1 MRHRRIVFILGSL
14 SLGGAERQLAAM
26 LEHRPPQA
34 ADLDVQLI
42 TLLPPRSEALVARF
56 EELGLPITLV
66 DRSAHGFPTFFV
78 ELVRTVRRLEP
89 AIVHTRLDSTAGI
102 WGRVAAWLARTPV
115 IIQSD
120 RNEAV
125 YGTRVQ
131 KTMRPFVDRFTTRFF
146 PNASVIAD
154 RLVRTGVPRHKI
166 QVIPNGVDLHD
177 FDPERA
183 ADLRRA
189 WGVPEGAVVAGFL
202 GRFARQKR
210 LDLLLD
216 ALVSLPE
223 SDRPDRV
230 VLAGDGE
237 EMGMVR
243 ARLAADAWLAEH
255 CLLLGVANDIPA
267 FMKSIDY
274 LVLPSDFEGLP
285 NVVLEA
291 LAMARPVVSTRISDV
306 PALLEGAGF
315 LADRGV
321 SASIAQALRSM
332 QALTPDGR
340 RALGAH
346 GRERIERAYD
356 LDVVAEGFW
365 NAHLDLL
372 PKVSV
377 RPSTATPS
385 HA

>member
-1 MRHRRIVFILGSL
+1 
-14 SLGGAERQLAAM
+14 
-26 LEHRPPQA
+26 
-34 ADLDVQLI
+34 
-42 TLLPPRSEALVARF
+42 
-56 EELGLPITLV
+56 
-66 DRSAHGFPTFFV
+66 
-78 ELVRTVRRLEP
+78 
-89 AIVHTRLDSTAGI
+89 VHTRLDSTAGI
-102 WGRVAAWLARTPV
+102 WGRVAAWLTRTPV

-131 KTMRPFVDRFTTRFF
+131 KTLRPFVDRFTTRFF
-146 PNASVIAD
+146 PNASAIAD
-154 RLVRTGVPRHKI
+154 RLVRSGVPQDKI

-183 ADLRRA
+183 ADLRSA
-189 WGVPEGAVVAGFL
+189 WGVPQGAVVAGFL

-210 LDLLLD
+210 LDLLFD

-230 VLAGDGE
+230 VLAGEGE

-243 ARLAADAWLAEH
+243 ERIAGNAWLQEH
-255 CLLLGVANDIPA
+255 CLVLGVANDIPA

-306 PALLEGAGF
+306 PTLIEGAGF
-315 LADRGV
+315 LADRGS

-332 QALTPDGR
+332 QALSPDDR

-346 GRERIERAYD
+346 GRATIERAYD
-356 LDVVAEGFW
+356 LDVVAKGFW
-365 NAHLDLL
+365 NAHIDLL
-372 PKVSV
+372 PQATLRASG
-377 RPSTATPS
+377 ATPK

>member
-26 LEHRPPQA
+26 LEHRSA
-34 ADLDVQLI
+34 RARDLDIQLV
-42 TLLPPRSEALVARF
+42 TLLPPRSEALVTRF

-66 DRSAHGFPTFFV
+66 DRSTRSFPRFLF
-78 ELVRTVRRLEP
+78 ELVRTVRRLGP

-115 IIQSD
+115 IVQSD

-131 KTMRPFVDRFTTRFF
+131 KALRPFIDRFTTRFF

-154 RLVRTGVPRHKI
+154 RLVRSGVPQHKI
-166 QVIPNGVDLHD
+166 RVIPNGVDLRE

-183 ADLRRA
+183 ADLRGA

-202 GRFARQKR
+202 GRFAQQKR
-210 LDLLLD
+210 LDLLFD
-216 ALVSLPE
+216 ALVSLPPE
-223 SDRPDRV
+223 ERPDRV
-230 VLAGDGE
+230 ALAGDGE
-237 EMGMVR
+237 KMAMVR
-243 ARLAADAWLAEH
+243 ERIAGDAWLREH
-255 CLLLGVANDIPA
+255 CLVLGVANDIPA

-306 PALLEGAGF
+306 PALIEGAGF
-315 LADRGV
+315 LADRGE
-321 SASIAQALRSM
+321 SASVADALRSM
-332 QALTPDGR
+332 QALAPDER
-340 RALGAH
+340 RALGAR
-346 GRERIERAYD
+346 GRARIEREYD

-372 PKVSV
+372 PQASL
-377 RPSTATPS
+377 RASGATPT